1 MTLYEII
8 IGNASG
14 DTNYSKLVLSEE
26 TLNETNLKS
35 IVKIDKDWGEYI
47 VSVKTADISIN
58 AWDED
63 EYDRLTKIKKL
74 LL

>member
-1 MTLYEII
+1 MALYEII

-26 TLNETNLKS
+26 TLTETNLQS
-35 IVKIDKDWGEYI
+35 VVKIDKDWGEYI
-47 VSVKTADISIN
+47 VSVKIAYVFVN
-58 AWDED
+58 AWDEE
-63 EYDRLTKIKKL
+63 EYDRLIKIRKL